1 MLQKIKTSYG
11 LCDWIKQLRPTL
23 FTFCLLVFYGRMN
36 IARYMLNKIT
46 ESLVK
51 VNEAYKHMK
60 NLDKIATFAFT
71 W

>member
-1 MLQKIKTSYG
+1 M
-11 LCDWIKQLRPTL
+11 

-36 IARYMLNKIT
+36 IARYMVNKIT

-60 NLDKIATFAFT
+60 NLDKNCHFCFYLVDIGVNC
-71 W
+71 

>member
-1 MLQKIKTSYG
+1 M
-11 LCDWIKQLRPTL
+11 

-36 IARYMLNKIT
+36 IARYMLHKIT

>member
-1 MLQKIKTSYG
+1 
-11 LCDWIKQLRPTL
+11 
-23 FTFCLLVFYGRMN
+23 MN
-36 IARYMLNKIT
+36 IARYMVNKIT

-60 NLDKIATFAFT
+60 NLDKIAIFAFT

>member
-1 MLQKIKTSYG
+1 M
-11 LCDWIKQLRPTL
+11 

-36 IARYMLNKIT
+36 IARYMVNKIT

-60 NLDKIATFAFT
+60 NPDKIATFAFT

>member
-1 MLQKIKTSYG
+1 MF
-11 LCDWIKQLRPTL
+11 TL
-23 FTFCLLVFYGRMN
+23 CLLVFYGRMN
-36 IARYMLNKIT
+36 IARYMVNKIT

-60 NLDKIATFAFT
+60 NLHKIATFAFT